1 MKAVAD
7 KYDKEYLKK
16 DVSLVSININ
26 DGNDNAKREELPFEI
41 LLKEISKKLMG
52 YAMVLVKNNEDD
64 AWDLIQVTILKLIE
78 KKEVFMKSDYKTAF
92 AKTVLKNSFID
103 KYRKDKR
110 MVSVEANS
118 IQLIEQGKLQEA
130 REFDEMLT
138 FLESM
143 DDEDQTIL
151 AMLALGHSYQ
161 EIQEVLG
168 PISIGNL
175 RVKANRARIRLAE
188 SMEREHE

>member
-1 MKAVAD
+1 MRATAERKETSSEIKENKVVFKVA
-7 KYDKEYLKK
+7 KKTLKQE
-16 DVSLVSININ
+16 DQ
-26 DGNDNAKREELPFEI
+26 ELPFES
-41 LLKEISKKLMG
+41 LLKEIPKKLLG
-52 YAMVLVKNNEDD
+52 YAMVLAKNNEDD
-64 AWDLIQVTILKLIE
+64 AWDLIQTTILKLIE
-78 KKEVFMKSDYKTAF
+78 KEKVFMKVKYKTSFTKVILRNA
-92 AKTVLKNSFID
+92 FID

-110 MVSVEANS
+110 MVSIEENS
-118 IQLIEQGKLQEA
+118 IQLIDPGKLEEA
-130 REFDEMLT
+130 RESEEMLT

-175 RVKANRARIRLAE
+175 RVKANRARIRLAD
-188 SMEREHE
+188 SMGRKHE

>member
-26 DGNDNAKREELPFEI
+26 DRNENTNKEELSFEI

-130 REFDEMLT
+130 REFEEMLT

>member
-1 MKAVAD
+1 MKAAVEI
-7 KYDKEYLKK
+7 KESKNLKK
-16 DVSLVSININ
+16 DLNLVSTNIDEKN
-26 DGNDNAKREELPFEI
+26 ESTKKEEVPFEI

-64 AWDLIQVTILKLIE
+64 AWDLIQITILKLIE
-78 KKEVFMKSDYKTAF
+78 KKEVFMKSDYKIAF

-118 IQLIEQGKLQEA
+118 IQLTEPGKLQEA
-130 REFDEMLT
+130 REFEEMLT

-143 DDEDQTIL
+143 DDEEQIIL

-188 SMEREHE
+188 SMGREYE

>member
-1 MKAVAD
+1 MKAIAD
-7 KYDKEYLKK
+7 KHEKKYLKQ
-16 DVSLVSININ
+16 DVSLISINISDAN
-26 DGNDNAKREELPFEI
+26 EHTKKEELPFDI

-52 YAMVLVKNNEDD
+52 YAMVLVKNKEDD
-64 AWDLIQVTILKLIE
+64 AWDLIQITILKLIE
-78 KKEVFMKSDYKTAF
+78 KKEVFMKSNYKTAF

-110 MVSVEANS
+110 MVSVEGNS

-130 REFDEMLT
+130 REFEEMLT

-175 RVKANRARIRLAE
+175 RVKANRARIKLAE
-188 SMEREHE
+188 SMGREHE

>member
-1 MKAVAD
+1 
-7 KYDKEYLKK
+7 
-16 DVSLVSININ
+16 
-26 DGNDNAKREELPFEI
+26 
-41 LLKEISKKLMG
+41 MG
-52 YAMVLVKNNEDD
+52 SEMCIRD
-64 AWDLIQVTILKLIE
+64 
-78 KKEVFMKSDYKTAF
+78 S

-118 IQLIEQGKLQEA
+118 VQLIEQGKLQEA
-130 REFDEMLT
+130 REFEEMLT

>member
-1 MKAVAD
+1 MKAAVEIKEN
-7 KYDKEYLKK
+7 KYFKK
-16 DVSLVSININ
+16 DLNLGSTNIDDEN
-26 DGNDNAKREELPFEI
+26 KSTKKKEVRFET
-41 LLKEISKKLMG
+41 LLKEISKKMMG

-64 AWDLIQVTILKLIE
+64 AWDLIQITILKLIE
-78 KKEVFMKSDYKTAF
+78 KKEVFMKSDFKTAF

-110 MVSVEANS
+110 MVSLEGNS
-118 IQLIEQGKLQEA
+118 IELAKPGKLQEA
-130 REFDEMLT
+130 REYEEMLA

-161 EIQEVLG
+161 EIQEILG

-188 SMEREHE
+188 SMERENE

>member
-1 MKAVAD
+1 MKAIAD
-7 KYDKEYLKK
+7 KHEKKYLKQ
-16 DVSLVSININ
+16 DVSLISINISDAN
-26 DGNDNAKREELPFEI
+26 ENIKKEELPFDI

-52 YAMVLVKNNEDD
+52 YAMVLVKNREDD
-64 AWDLIQVTILKLIE
+64 AWDLIQITILKLIE
-78 KKEVFMKSDYKTAF
+78 KKEVFMKSNYKTAF

-110 MVSVEANS
+110 MVSVEGNS

-130 REFDEMLT
+130 REFEEMLT

-188 SMEREHE
+188 SMGREHE

>member
-1 MKAVAD
+1 MKSVVEI
-7 KYDKEYLKK
+7 KENKYLKK
-16 DVSLVSININ
+16 NLNLVSTNIDDAN
-26 DGNDNAKREELPFEI
+26 ESTKKKVPFEI

-64 AWDLIQVTILKLIE
+64 AWDLIQITILKLLE

-118 IQLIEQGKLQEA
+118 IQLTEPGKLQEA
-130 REFDEMLT
+130 REFEEMLT

-151 AMLALGHSYQ
+151 AMLAFGHSYQ

-188 SMEREHE
+188 SMGREHE

>member
-1 MKAVAD
+1 MKAAVEI
-7 KYDKEYLKK
+7 KESKNLKK
-16 DVSLVSININ
+16 DLNLVSTNIDEKN
-26 DGNDNAKREELPFEI
+26 ESTKKEEVPFEI

-64 AWDLIQVTILKLIE
+64 AWDLIQITILKLME

-118 IQLIEQGKLQEA
+118 IQLTEPGKLQEA
-130 REFDEMLT
+130 REFEEMLT

-143 DDEDQTIL
+143 DDEDQIIL

-188 SMEREHE
+188 SMGREYE

>member
-1 MKAVAD
+1 MKAIAD
-7 KYDKEYLKK
+7 KHEKKYLKQ
-16 DVSLVSININ
+16 DVSLISINISDAN
-26 DGNDNAKREELPFEI
+26 ENIKKEELPFDI

-52 YAMVLVKNNEDD
+52 YAMVLVKNREDD
-64 AWDLIQVTILKLIE
+64 AWDLIQITILKLIE
-78 KKEVFMKSDYKTAF
+78 KKEVFMKSNYKTAF

-110 MVSVEANS
+110 MVSVEGNS

-130 REFDEMLT
+130 REFEEMLT

-188 SMEREHE
+188 SIEREHE

>member
-1 MKAVAD
+1 MSAIAERKETSSEIKENKVVFKVA
-7 KYDKEYLKK
+7 KK
-16 DVSLVSININ
+16 TFKQEDQ
-26 DGNDNAKREELPFEI
+26 ELSFEV
-41 LLKEISKKLMG
+41 LLKEIPKKLMG
-52 YAMVLVKNNEDD
+52 YAMVLAKNNEDD
-64 AWDLIQVTILKLIE
+64 AWDLIQTTVLKLIE
-78 KKEVFMKSDYKTAF
+78 KKKVFMKVKYKTSFTKVILRNA
-92 AKTVLKNSFID
+92 FID

-110 MVSVEANS
+110 MVSIEENS
-118 IQLIEQGKLQEA
+118 IQLIEPGKFEEA
-130 REFDEMLT
+130 RESDEMLT
-138 FLESM
+138 LLESM

>member
-1 MKAVAD
+1 MSAIAERKETSSEIKENKVVFKVA
-7 KYDKEYLKK
+7 KK
-16 DVSLVSININ
+16 TFKQEDQ
-26 DGNDNAKREELPFEI
+26 ELSFEV
-41 LLKEISKKLMG
+41 LLKEIPKKLMG
-52 YAMVLVKNNEDD
+52 YAMVLAKNNEDD
-64 AWDLIQVTILKLIE
+64 AWDLIQTTVLKLIE
-78 KKEVFMKSDYKTAF
+78 KKKVFMKVKYKTSFTKVILRNA
-92 AKTVLKNSFID
+92 FID

-110 MVSVEANS
+110 MVSIEENS
-118 IQLIEQGKLQEA
+118 IQLIEPGKFEEA
-130 REFDEMLT
+130 RESEEMLT

-143 DDEDQTIL
+143 NDEDQIIL

>member
-1 MKAVAD
+1 MRATAERKETSSEIRENKVVFKVA
-7 KYDKEYLKK
+7 KKTLKQE
-16 DVSLVSININ
+16 DQ
-26 DGNDNAKREELPFEI
+26 ELPFEA
-41 LLKEISKKLMG
+41 LLKEIPKKLLG
-52 YAMVLVKNNEDD
+52 YAMVLAKNNEDD
-64 AWDLIQVTILKLIE
+64 AWDLIQTTILKLIE
-78 KKEVFMKSDYKTAF
+78 KKKVFMMVKYKTSFTKVILRNA
-92 AKTVLKNSFID
+92 FID

-110 MVSVEANS
+110 MVSIEENS
-118 IQLIEQGKLQEA
+118 IQLIDPGKLEEA
-130 REFDEMLT
+130 RESEEMLT

-175 RVKANRARIRLAE
+175 RVKANRARIRLAD
-188 SMEREHE
+188 SMGRKHE

>member
-1 MKAVAD
+1 MSAIAERKETSSEIKENRVVFKVA
-7 KYDKEYLKK
+7 KK
-16 DVSLVSININ
+16 TFKQEDQ
-26 DGNDNAKREELPFEI
+26 ELSFEV
-41 LLKEISKKLMG
+41 LLKEIPKKLMG
-52 YAMVLVKNNEDD
+52 YAMVLAKNNEDD
-64 AWDLIQVTILKLIE
+64 AWDLIQTTVLKLIE
-78 KKEVFMKSDYKTAF
+78 KKKVFMKVKYKTSFTKVILRNA
-92 AKTVLKNSFID
+92 FID

-110 MVSVEANS
+110 MVSIEENS
-118 IQLIEQGKLQEA
+118 IQLIEPGKFEEA
-130 REFDEMLT
+130 RESDEMLT

-143 DDEDQTIL
+143 DDEDQTII

-175 RVKANRARIRLAE
+175 RVKANRARIKLAE

>member
-1 MKAVAD
+1 MSAIAERKETSSEIKENKVVFKVA
-7 KYDKEYLKK
+7 KK
-16 DVSLVSININ
+16 TFKQEDQ
-26 DGNDNAKREELPFEI
+26 ELSFEV
-41 LLKEISKKLMG
+41 LLKEIPKKLMG
-52 YAMVLVKNNEDD
+52 YAMVLAKNNEDD
-64 AWDLIQVTILKLIE
+64 AWDLIQTTVLKLIE
-78 KKEVFMKSDYKTAF
+78 KKKVFMKVKYKTSFTKVILRNA
-92 AKTVLKNSFID
+92 FID

-110 MVSVEANS
+110 MVSIEENS
-118 IQLIEQGKLQEA
+118 IQLIEPGKFEEA
-130 REFDEMLT
+130 RESDEMLT

>member
-7 KYDKEYLKK
+7 KYDKEYLEK

-26 DGNDNAKREELPFEI
+26 DRNENTKKEELPFEI

-52 YAMVLVKNNEDD
+52 YSMVLVKNNEDD

-118 IQLIEQGKLQEA
+118 VQLIEQGKLQEA
-130 REFDEMLT
+130 REFEEMLT

-151 AMLALGHSYQ
+151 VMLAMGHSYQ
-161 EIQEVLG
+161 EIQQVLG

-175 RVKANRARIRLAE
+175 RVKANRARIKLAE
-188 SMEREHE
+188 SMGREYE

>member
-1 MKAVAD
+1 MKAAVETYEN
-7 KYDKEYLKK
+7 KYLKK
-16 DVSLVSININ
+16 DPSLVSTNIN
-26 DGNDNAKREELPFEI
+26 DLNESSKKEELSFEI

-52 YAMVLVKNNEDD
+52 YAMVLVKNNEAD
-64 AWDLIQVTILKLIE
+64 AWDLIQMTILKLIE
-78 KKEVFMKSDYKTAF
+78 KKEVFMKSTYKTAF

-118 IQLIEQGKLQEA
+118 IQLTEPGKLQEA
-130 REFDEMLT
+130 REFEEMLT

-151 AMLALGHSYQ
+151 AMLAFGHSYQ

-188 SMEREHE
+188 SMGREYE

>member
-7 KYDKEYLKK
+7 KYDKEYLEK

-26 DGNDNAKREELPFEI
+26 DRNENTKKEELPFEI

-52 YAMVLVKNNEDD
+52 YSMVLVKNNEDD

-118 IQLIEQGKLQEA
+118 VQLIEQGKLQEA
-130 REFDEMLT
+130 REFEEMLT

>member
-1 MKAVAD
+1 M
-7 KYDKEYLKK
+7 
-16 DVSLVSININ
+16 VSI
-26 DGNDNAKREELPFEI
+26 EE
-41 LLKEISKKLMG
+41 
-52 YAMVLVKNNEDD
+52 
-64 AWDLIQVTILKLIE
+64 
-78 KKEVFMKSDYKTAF
+78 
-92 AKTVLKNSFID
+92 
-103 KYRKDKR
+103 
-110 MVSVEANS
+110 NS
-118 IQLIEQGKLQEA
+118 IQLIEPGKFEEA
-130 REFDEMLT
+130 RESEEMLT

-143 DDEDQTIL
+143 NDEDQIIL

>member
-1 MKAVAD
+1 MSARAER
-7 KYDKEYLKK
+7 KENSSEIKENKVVLKVTK
-16 DVSLVSININ
+16 TIL
-26 DGNDNAKREELPFEI
+26 KQEEQELPFEA
-41 LLKEISKKLMG
+41 LLKEIPKKLMG
-52 YAMVLVKNNEDD
+52 YAMVLAKNNEDD
-64 AWDLIQVTILKLIE
+64 AWDLIQTTILKLIE
-78 KKEVFMKSDYKTAF
+78 KKEVFMKVKYKTSFTKVILRNA
-92 AKTVLKNSFID
+92 FID

-110 MVSVEANS
+110 MVSIEENY
-118 IQLIEQGKLQEA
+118 IQLIVPGKLEEA
-130 REFDEMLT
+130 RESEEMIT

-143 DDEDQTIL
+143 DEDDQIIL
-151 AMLALGHSYQ
+151 AMLAFGHSYQ

>member
-1 MKAVAD
+1 MRATAERKETSSEIKENKVVFKVA
-7 KYDKEYLKK
+7 KKTLKQE
-16 DVSLVSININ
+16 DQ
-26 DGNDNAKREELPFEI
+26 ELPFET
-41 LLKEISKKLMG
+41 LLKEIPKKLLG
-52 YAMVLVKNNEDD
+52 YAMVLAKNNEDD
-64 AWDLIQVTILKLIE
+64 AWDLIQTTILKLIE
-78 KKEVFMKSDYKTAF
+78 KKKVFMKVKYKTSFTKVILRNA
-92 AKTVLKNSFID
+92 FID

-110 MVSVEANS
+110 MVSIEENS
-118 IQLIEQGKLQEA
+118 IQLIDPGKLEEA
-130 REFDEMLT
+130 RESEEMLT

-175 RVKANRARIRLAE
+175 RVKANRARIRLAD
-188 SMEREHE
+188 SMGRKHE

>member
-7 KYDKEYLKK
+7 KYDKKYLKR

-26 DGNDNAKREELPFEI
+26 DRNENTKKEELPFEI

-130 REFDEMLT
+130 REFEEMLT
-138 FLESM
+138 FLKSM

-188 SMEREHE
+188 SMGREHE

>member
-1 MKAVAD
+1 MIAIAERKETSSEIKENKVVFKVA
-7 KYDKEYLKK
+7 KK
-16 DVSLVSININ
+16 TFKQEDQ
-26 DGNDNAKREELPFEI
+26 ELSFEV
-41 LLKEISKKLMG
+41 LLKEIPKKLMG
-52 YAMVLVKNNEDD
+52 YAMVLAKNNEDD
-64 AWDLIQVTILKLIE
+64 AWDLIQTTVLKLIE
-78 KKEVFMKSDYKTAF
+78 KKKVFMKVKYKTSFTKVILRNA
-92 AKTVLKNSFID
+92 FID

-110 MVSVEANS
+110 MVSIEENS
-118 IQLIEQGKLQEA
+118 IQLIEPGKFEEA
-130 REFDEMLT
+130 RESDEMLT

>member
-7 KYDKEYLKK
+7 KYDKEYLEK

-26 DGNDNAKREELPFEI
+26 DRNENTKKEELPFEI

-52 YAMVLVKNNEDD
+52 YSMVLVKNNEDD

-130 REFDEMLT
+130 REFEEMLT

-151 AMLALGHSYQ
+151 AMLALGHSYR
-161 EIQEVLG
+161 EIQQVLG

-175 RVKANRARIRLAE
+175 RVKANRARIKLAE
-188 SMEREHE
+188 SMGREYE

>member
-1 MKAVAD
+1 MKTAVEI
-7 KYDKEYLKK
+7 KENKNLKK
-16 DVSLVSININ
+16 NLNLVSTNI
-26 DGNDNAKREELPFEI
+26 DQKYESTKKEKVPFEI

-64 AWDLIQVTILKLIE
+64 AWDLIQITILKLIE
-78 KKEVFMKSDYKTAF
+78 KKEVFMKSEYKTAF

-118 IQLIEQGKLQEA
+118 IQLTEPGKLQEA
-130 REFDEMLT
+130 REFEEMLT

-151 AMLALGHSYQ
+151 AML
-161 EIQEVLG
+161 
-168 PISIGNL
+168 
-175 RVKANRARIRLAE
+175 
-188 SMEREHE
+188 

>member
-1 MKAVAD
+1 MKAAVEMYEN
-7 KYDKEYLKK
+7 KYLKK
-16 DVSLVSININ
+16 DPSLVSTNIN
-26 DGNDNAKREELPFEI
+26 DVNESSQKEEVPFEI

-64 AWDLIQVTILKLIE
+64 AWDLIQVTILKLLE

-118 IQLIEQGKLQEA
+118 IQLIELGKLQEA
-130 REFDEMLT
+130 REFEEMLT

-188 SMEREHE
+188 SMGREHE

>member
-7 KYDKEYLKK
+7 KHDKEYLEK

-26 DGNDNAKREELPFEI
+26 DGNENTKKEELPFET

-52 YAMVLVKNNEDD
+52 YAMVLTKNNEDD
-64 AWDLIQVTILKLIE
+64 AWDLIQITILKLME

-118 IQLIEQGKLQEA
+118 IQLTEPGKLQEA
-130 REFDEMLT
+130 REFEEMLT

-188 SMEREHE
+188 SMGRKYE

>member
-1 MKAVAD
+1 MKAAVEMYEN
-7 KYDKEYLKK
+7 KYLKK
-16 DVSLVSININ
+16 DPSLVSTNIN
-26 DGNDNAKREELPFEI
+26 NVNESSQKEELSFEI
-41 LLKEISKKLMG
+41 LLKEILKKLMG

-64 AWDLIQVTILKLIE
+64 AWDLIQMTILKLIE
-78 KKEVFMKSDYKTAF
+78 KKEVFMKSEYKTAF

-118 IQLIEQGKLQEA
+118 IQLTEPGKLQEA
-130 REFDEMLT
+130 REFEEMLT

-143 DDEDQTIL
+143 DDEDQIIL
-151 AMLALGHSYQ
+151 AMLAFGHSYQ

-188 SMEREHE
+188 SMGREYE

>member
-1 MKAVAD
+1 MRATAERKETSSEIKENKVVFKVA
-7 KYDKEYLKK
+7 KKTLKQE
-16 DVSLVSININ
+16 DQ
-26 DGNDNAKREELPFEI
+26 ELPFES
-41 LLKEISKKLMG
+41 LLKEIPKKLLG
-52 YAMVLVKNNEDD
+52 YAMVLAKNNEDD
-64 AWDLIQVTILKLIE
+64 AWDLIQTTILKLIE
-78 KKEVFMKSDYKTAF
+78 KKKVFMKVKYKTSFTKVILRNA
-92 AKTVLKNSFID
+92 FID

-110 MVSVEANS
+110 MVSIEENS
-118 IQLIEQGKLQEA
+118 IQLIDSGKLEEA
-130 REFDEMLT
+130 RESEEMLT

-175 RVKANRARIRLAE
+175 RVKANRARIRLAD
-188 SMEREHE
+188 SMGRKHE

>member
-7 KYDKEYLKK
+7 KYDKEYLEK

-26 DGNDNAKREELPFEI
+26 DRNENTKKEELPFEI

-110 MVSVEANS
+110 MVSIEANFV
-118 IQLIEQGKLQEA
+118 QLIEQGKLQEA
-130 REFDEMLT
+130 REFEEMLT

-151 AMLALGHSYQ
+151 AMLAMGHSYQ
-161 EIQEVLG
+161 EIQQVLG

-175 RVKANRARIRLAE
+175 RVKANRARIKLAE
-188 SMEREHE
+188 SMGREYE

>member
-1 MKAVAD
+1 MSAIAERKETSSEIKENRFVFKVA
-7 KYDKEYLKK
+7 KKTLKQG
-16 DVSLVSININ
+16 DQ
-26 DGNDNAKREELPFEI
+26 ELSFEA
-41 LLKEISKKLMG
+41 LLKEIPKKLMG
-52 YAMVLVKNNEDD
+52 YAMVLAKNNEDD
-64 AWDLIQVTILKLIE
+64 AWDLIQTTVLKLIE
-78 KKEVFMKSDYKTAF
+78 KKKVFMKVKYKTSFTKVILRNA
-92 AKTVLKNSFID
+92 FID

-110 MVSVEANS
+110 MVSIEENS
-118 IQLIEQGKLQEA
+118 IQLIEPGKFEEA
-130 REFDEMLT
+130 RESDEMLA

-168 PISIGNL
+168 SISIGNL

>member
-1 MKAVAD
+1 MKAAVEI
-7 KYDKEYLKK
+7 KESKNLKK
-16 DVSLVSININ
+16 DLNFVSTNIDEKN
-26 DGNDNAKREELPFEI
+26 ESTKKEEVPFEI

-64 AWDLIQVTILKLIE
+64 AWDLIQITILKIME

-118 IQLIEQGKLQEA
+118 IQLTEPGKLQEA
-130 REFDEMLT
+130 REFEEMLT

-188 SMEREHE
+188 STGREHE

>member
-7 KYDKEYLKK
+7 KYDKEYLEK

-26 DGNDNAKREELPFEI
+26 DRNENTKKEEVPFET
-41 LLKEISKKLMG
+41 LLKEVSKKLMG
-52 YAMVLVKNNEDD
+52 YSMVLVKNNEDD
-64 AWDLIQVTILKLIE
+64 AWDLIQVTILKLLE
-78 KKEVFMKSDYKTAF
+78 NKEVFMKSDYKIAF

-118 IQLIEQGKLQEA
+118 VQLIEQGKLQEA
-130 REFDEMLT
+130 REFEEMLT

-151 AMLALGHSYQ
+151 AMLALGHSYR
-161 EIQEVLG
+161 EIQEVLD

-175 RVKANRARIRLAE
+175 RVKANRARIKLAE
-188 SMEREHE
+188 SMGREYE